1 MSRYV
6 DRKRLYRKDLVVSNG
21 KRELYLL
28 SGDVVDQVF
37 LQHVSP
43 LADYVQESL
52 LERPYVDFQPS
63 TEDLLVLQLV
73 TLIVKIHEVIDLL
86 LEIV

>member
-21 KRELYLL
+21 KREVYLL